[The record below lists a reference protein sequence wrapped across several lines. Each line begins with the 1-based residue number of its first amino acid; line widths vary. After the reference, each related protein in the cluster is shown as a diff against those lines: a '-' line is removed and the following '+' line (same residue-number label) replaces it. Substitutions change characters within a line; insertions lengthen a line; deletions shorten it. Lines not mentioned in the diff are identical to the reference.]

1 MLAGAV
7 VALTS
12 FAGAAPALADSN
24 VHLLM
29 DQNSAF
35 AILGH
40 SCGGIQEQVTAAGF
54 DPATG
59 LPQTSVYISTTCGGS
74 GKGGGGGHTTYSA
87 TEFETWNFDGS
98 EVSIAAT
105 GTGSGVFTDLHGD
118 SLVQQGTQ
126 AYANALPVA
135 APTNLTDVKSGGQYL
150 VSWTP
155 DPTAPA
161 DLISSS
167 TITATPTTGTSPVVT
182 TTVSGPASSGLL
194 GPLNPNTTYQITV
207 VDSDAGG
214 PGGTSQPITI
224 TTGPS
229 VLRPGAPTGLTGTW
243 TSPGNNPDPLV
254 ITWNPGVPGDSPID
268 KYQVLGLA
276 SGGGFFVVTD
286 GGTSPTDTIST
297 LDDGLNWY
305 ILIRAHDAAGW
316 GRWALLKVPAASD

>member
-12 FAGAAPALADSN
+12 VAGAAPALADTSIQ
-24 VHLLM
+24 LLM

-59 LPQTSVYISTTCGGS
+59 LPQASVYISTTCGGS
-74 GKGGGGGHTTYSA
+74 GKGGGGGHTTYAA

-105 GTGSGVFTDLHGD
+105 GTSSGVFTDAHGD
-118 SLVQQGTQ
+118 VLFDQGSQ
-126 AYANALPVA
+126 AYVDVFPVA
-135 APTNLTDVKSGGQYL
+135 APTNVTESKAGGQYL

-167 TITATPTTGTSPVVT
+167 TITATPATGTSPVVT
-182 TTVSGPASSGLL
+182 STVTGPASSGLL
-194 GPLNPNTTYQITV
+194 GPLNPNTPYQVTV
-207 VDSDAGG
+207 VNNDAGG
-214 PGGTSQPITI
+214 ASGASQPITI
-224 TTGPS
+224 TTGAS
-229 VLRPGAPTGLTGTW
+229 KLKPGAPTGLAGVW

-254 ITWNPGVPGDSPID
+254 ISWIAGIPGDSPID
-268 KYQVLGLA
+268 KYQLLALA
-276 SGGGFFVVTD
+276 SGGGSFSVTV
-286 GGTSPTDTIST
+286 GGTSLSDTIST